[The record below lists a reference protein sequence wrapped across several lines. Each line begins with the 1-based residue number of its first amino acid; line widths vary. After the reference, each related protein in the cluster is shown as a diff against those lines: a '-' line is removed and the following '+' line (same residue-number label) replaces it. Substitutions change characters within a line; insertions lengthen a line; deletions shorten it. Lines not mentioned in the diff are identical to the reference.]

1 MFDHLFPP
9 KTSHN
14 WLEIATK
21 LGRSAQKVYVHGA
34 GRRSEKQEAKYS
46 RVARWCAPS
55 NCLAR
60 PMPSSKVTW
69 ESNPL
74 TGPNCETSSPRR
86 RLGGVRLAPLPHN
99 QPGVVCGGGGGGG
112 DGGVR
117 RFWGLMENWQ
127 GDETY
132 LASCAISISAN
143 SGIRFIPLVHHF
155 NYRILGD
162 LAFNPESCKSIC
174 LASISVRFLNLPLP
188 PIVSGWGANMTPL
201 SHKRTK
207 KNGSNRVKGIVHNF
221 VFYRSNLIFW
231 IVMGCGIAD
240 FGRRGL

>member
-1 MFDHLFPP
+1 MNFDWCQYVIIWQQSICSIIINSFWFSSCFRDQHPRPETISSPQRHLTIDWKLLQNWVEAHKKFMF
-9 KTSHN
+9 T
-14 WLEIATK
+14 
-21 LGRSAQKVYVHGA
+21 GA

-69 ESNPL
+69 ESNPF
-74 TGPNCETSSPRR
+74 TGPNCETSRPRR

-99 QPGVVCGGGGGGG
+99 QPGVVCGGGG

-132 LASCAISISAN
+132 LASCAISISVN

-174 LASISVRFLNLPLP
+174 LASISVRFLNLP
-188 PIVSGWGANMTPL
+188 PITS
-201 SHKRTK
+201 
-207 KNGSNRVKGIVHNF
+207 
-221 VFYRSNLIFW
+221 Y
-231 IVMGCGIAD
+231 C
-240 FGRRGL
+240 